1 MSIDENTFAFSAK
14 INNHAIYKH
23 LENFIKIVE
32 CNSLSIAA
40 HKLNITPS
48 STSRSLAQLEEKLGV
63 VLLKRT
69 TRSIVL
75 TDAGDYLFHQARQLL
90 LDLDETLVNTHSF
103 YNHPQGQL
111 KITCSIA
118 FGVCHLMNLF
128 SQYKETNSDVCLSV
142 DLNDQLVNLNEEH
155 FDIALRI
162 TSIPPPNFAIRRIC
176 TINWVYCGSKEYLMK
191 RGVPATIEDLEQHDC
206 LVNPNV
212 SDAWLYKSTECE
224 SVPLKIKN
232 TVQANSS
239 LGLLH
244 AALHH
249 QGIVCLPTY
258 MLGDYITSGKL
269 VPILLDY
276 NAKDKEYGLYAL
288 YYPSKYNDPKIRSF
302 IDFMLDELS
311 MDVPW
316 DKWRADYQISLS

>member
-1 MSIDENTFAFSAK
+1 
-14 INNHAIYKH
+14 
-23 LENFIKIVE
+23 
-32 CNSLSIAA
+32 
-40 HKLNITPS
+40 
-48 STSRSLAQLEEKLGV
+48 
-63 VLLKRT
+63 
-69 TRSIVL
+69 
-75 TDAGDYLFHQARQLL
+75 
-90 LDLDETLVNTHSF
+90 
-103 YNHPQGQL
+103 
-111 KITCSIA
+111 
-118 FGVCHLMNLF
+118 
-128 SQYKETNSDVCLSV
+128 
-142 DLNDQLVNLNEEH
+142 
-155 FDIALRI
+155 
-162 TSIPPPNFAIRRIC
+162 
-176 TINWVYCGSKEYLMK
+176 KEYLMK

-212 SDAWLYKSTECE
+212 SDAWLYKSTEGE

>member
-1 MSIDENTFAFSAK
+1 M
-14 INNHAIYKH
+14 
-23 LENFIKIVE
+23 
-32 CNSLSIAA
+32 
-40 HKLNITPS
+40 
-48 STSRSLAQLEEKLGV
+48 
-63 VLLKRT
+63 
-69 TRSIVL
+69 
-75 TDAGDYLFHQARQLL
+75 
-90 LDLDETLVNTHSF
+90 
-103 YNHPQGQL
+103 
-111 KITCSIA
+111 
-118 FGVCHLMNLF
+118 
-128 SQYKETNSDVCLSV
+128 
-142 DLNDQLVNLNEEH
+142 
-155 FDIALRI
+155 
-162 TSIPPPNFAIRRIC
+162 
-176 TINWVYCGSKEYLMK
+176 
-191 RGVPATIEDLEQHDC
+191 
-206 LVNPNV
+206 
-212 SDAWLYKSTECE
+212 
-224 SVPLKIKN
+224 
-232 TVQANSS
+232 QANSS